1 MVWGKH
7 QIRWHDAGRLL
18 AQAIFSACV
27 VSGVAHA
34 NADWKSLAPGLDL
47 AVVVAKVASPV
58 GDSRITVV
66 RIDPKSWQLDL
77 IGRSRT
83 GESTGQTAREW
94 AKGHDLA
101 VVINAGMFDADY
113 MTHTGYM
120 ESGGD
125 VNSRTI
131 NRYQSV
137 AAFDPREPQN
147 WPPFRIFDL
156 DSPGITMESI
166 RREYTSLVQNLR
178 LIKRPGTNRWSQQAK
193 KWSEAALGEDM
204 EGRVLFI
211 FSRSP
216 FTMHDF
222 NQELLSAGIGLV
234 AAQHLEGGPEAQLY
248 VKIGDI
254 VLELFGSYETGFRED
269 DGNAKAWPIP
279 NVLGI
284 RRK

>member
-1 MVWGKH
+1 MVWEKH
-7 QIRWHDAGRLL
+7 QIRWHDAWRLL

-66 RIDPKSWQLDL
+66 RIDQNSWQLEL
-77 IGRSRT
+77 VGRSRT
-83 GESTGQTAREW
+83 GEPTGLTAREW

-101 VVINAGMFDADY
+101 VAINAGMFAADHT
-113 MTHTGYM
+113 THLGYM
-120 ESGGD
+120 ESGQH
-125 VNSRTI
+125 VNNHSI
-131 NRYQSV
+131 NGYQSV
-137 AAFDPREPQN
+137 AAFDARDPKHRV
-147 WPPFRIFDL
+147 PFRIFDL
-156 DSPGITMESI
+156 DAPGITIETI
-166 RREYTSLVQNLR
+166 RREYASLVQNLR
-178 LIKRPGTNRWSQQAK
+178 LIKRPGTNRWSQQDK
-193 KWSEAALGEDM
+193 KWSEAVLGEDT
-204 EGRVLFI
+204 EGRVLFV

-222 NQELLSAGIGLV
+222 NQKLLSAGINLV

-248 VKIGDI
+248 LKIGDI
-254 VLELFGSYETGFRED
+254 ELELFGSYETGFRED
-269 DGNAKAWPIP
+269 DGNATAWPIP
-279 NVLGI
+279 NVLGA

>member
-1 MVWGKH
+1 MLVVA
-7 QIRWHDAGRLL
+7 ILL
-18 AQAIFSACV
+18 GLVMGEATQ
-27 VSGVAHA
+27 A

-47 AVVVAKVASPV
+47 AVLVAKTPSPV

-77 IGRSRT
+77 ISRSRT

-101 VVINAGMFDADY
+101 VVINAGMFDGDY
-113 MTHTGYM
+113 TTHTGYM
-120 ESGGD
+120 ESGGH

-131 NRYQSV
+131 KRYQSV
-137 AAFDPREPQN
+137 AAFDPRDPQN
-147 WPPFRIFDL
+147 RPPFRIFDL
-156 DSPGITMESI
+156 DAPGITMESI

-193 KWSEAALGEDM
+193 QWSEAALGEDT

-248 VKIGDI
+248 VKVGD
-254 VLELFGSYETGFRED
+254 VELELFGSYETGFRED
-269 DGNAKAWPIP
+269 DGNATAWPIP
-279 NVLGI
+279 NVLGA